1 MNGDAAALGTAGL
14 GRSCGV
20 SFGPCE
26 SCEVGQTTESRDR
39 QPGGG
44 PGGMNSG
51 WAEAVLHL

>member
-1 MNGDAAALGTAGL
+1 MNGDGGALGRAGL

-20 SFGPCE
+20 SFVPRE
-26 SCEVGQTTESRDR
+26 PCEVGQTTESRDR

-44 PGGMNSG
+44 PGGTNGG